1 MANNNTQPQEFF
13 ELWKKQMEE
22 GAQMWSRMVGQA
34 TPATP
39 THPDPLSLWR
49 PFMEQA
55 TATWASTMKAGA
67 QPTGPSEM
75 ASQGKALMDQWISAW
90 DRLLADTMQTDAFA
104 QAMGKYLD
112 QWLSTQGPARK
123 AAAEQTE
130 STLQA
135 LGMPSRNQV
144 IGIARQLMDLD
155 DRIEDIENNIAALRA
170 QLDQVLQ
177 PRAGS
182 RRGKAEDQT
191 KAAETP

>member
-1 MANNNTQPQEFF
+1 MTGTPPAN
-13 ELWKKQMEE
+13 
-22 GAQMWSRMVGQA
+22 A
-34 TPATP
+34 
-39 THPDPLSLWR
+39 
-49 PFMEQA
+49 
-55 TATWASTMKAGA
+55 
-67 QPTGPSEM
+67 SEM
-75 ASQGKALMDQWISAW
+75 ASQGKAMLDQWIGAW

-112 QWLSTQGPARK
+112 QWLNAQGPVKK

-130 STLQA
+130 NTLQA
-135 LGMPSRNQV
+135 LGVPSRNQV

-155 DRIEDIENNIAALRA
+155 DRIEDIEHNIAALRA

-177 PRAGS
+177 PRAAA